1 MYNDPNQ
8 SPYGQP
14 QQSQQPQSPYNQP
27 PTQYPGLPGSSNPYE
42 MPPSNPYEMPPTQ
55 YAGPSPYNVPPAPVP
70 GFAQP
75 QLQPKRSLRWLW
87 ITLGIIGGVLLLS
100 CAGCFIAGAAG
111 YNFFAQ
117 TVIGPTTVANSYY
130 SAIQNQD
137 YAKAYSYLDSN
148 MQTLS
153 GQTLTQNLYTTAA
166 TAKDTADGAV
176 ISFSQTDYTTNNGT
190 ASITMSVTR
199 NGLTYDVHLQLQQAN
214 NNWVITSYDAI

>member
-14 QQSQQPQSPYNQP
+14 QQPQSPYNQP
-27 PTQYPGLPGSSNPYE
+27 PTQYPGSSNPYE
-42 MPPSNPYEMPPTQ
+42 MPPVTNVPPSNPYEMPPTQ
-55 YAGPSPYNVPPAPVP
+55 YAGPSQYNVPPVP

-87 ITLGIIGGVLLLS
+87 ITLGIVGGVLLLS

-153 GQTLTQNLYTTAA
+153 GQTLTQDLYTTTA
-166 TAKDTADGAV
+166 TAKDTTDGTV
-176 ISFSQTDYTTNNGT
+176 TGFTQTGYTTNNGT
-190 ASITMSVTR
+190 ANITMSVTR
-199 NGLTYDVHLQLQQAN
+199 NGLTYDVHLQLQQTN